1 MKVLMPILVV
11 AVAVAV
17 FLLINVTSHRR
28 SISRGAG
35 GPQTTLEQKL
45 EVLAGCGLRLAKPFT
60 CDDLLKSWGR
70 ADYEKPGYDWT
81 LVGLGMTEEQEP
93 WRNHCVNLWHF
104 DTECIEDHG
113 DYKKIAARMAEM
125 AQGSLPIENTRDY
138 VDVEKKEAW
147 FSFSLRGNDI
157 KIPCKVRDDWVDTAI
172 FARFVELL
180 AQSDSAKTY
189 VYYDLGGQDC
199 LIGCVTKEQLK
210 SLNRQ
215 GIKFVPLT

>member
-1 MKVLMPILVV
+1 MKILIPILVV
-11 AVAVAV
+11 AIGVAVI
-17 FLLINVTSHRR
+17 LLMRMISYRR
-28 SISRGAG
+28 STSPGAG
-35 GPQTTLEQKL
+35 DPRMTLEQKL

-60 CDDLLKSWGR
+60 YDDLLKSWNR
-70 ADYEKPGYDWT
+70 ADYEKPGYDLV

-93 WRNHCVNLWHF
+93 WRNHCVNLWRF

-113 DYKKIAARMAEM
+113 DYKKIAERMTEISE
-125 AQGSLPIENTRDY
+125 GSLSLENFQDS

-147 FSFSLRGNDI
+147 LSFTFRGKAI
-157 KIPCKVRDDWVDTAI
+157 KIPCEVQDDWVDPTI
-172 FARFVELL
+172 FGRFVELL

-215 GIKFVPLT
+215 GIRFVPLT

>member
-60 CDDLLKSWGR
+60 CDDLLKSWSR
-70 ADYEKPGYDWT
+70 ADYEKPGYDLT
-81 LVGLGMTEEQEP
+81 LVGLSMTEEQEP
-93 WRNHCVNLWHF
+93 YRSHCTNLWHF

-113 DYKKIAARMAEM
+113 DYKKIAEHMAEM
-125 AQGSLPIENTRDY
+125 AQGSLPIANIRDY

-147 FSFSLRGNDI
+147 LSFSFGGKDI
-157 KIPCKVRDDWVDTAI
+157 KIPCEVQDDWVDPTI
-172 FARFVELL
+172 FRRFVELL
-180 AQSDSAKTY
+180 AQSDSAKIY

-199 LIGCVTKEQLK
+199 LIGCVTKEELQ
-210 SLNRQ
+210 SLNRK
-215 GIKFVPLT
+215 GIKFVPMT